1 MTIFLTQKTEGEGLI
16 LVYCFWVFSPWSLGP
31 CAWAEYLWQ
40 PEYVGAEFL
49 HLIRNRKEKA
59 KDRGRGGAKGKE
71 RNRNRRKWWWWGEES
86 GI

>member
-1 MTIFLTQKTEGEGLI
+1 MVVRTM
-16 LVYCFWVFSPWSLGP
+16 CLGRI
-31 CAWAEYLWQ
+31 LWQ

-49 HLIRNRKEKA
+49 YLIRNRKEKA